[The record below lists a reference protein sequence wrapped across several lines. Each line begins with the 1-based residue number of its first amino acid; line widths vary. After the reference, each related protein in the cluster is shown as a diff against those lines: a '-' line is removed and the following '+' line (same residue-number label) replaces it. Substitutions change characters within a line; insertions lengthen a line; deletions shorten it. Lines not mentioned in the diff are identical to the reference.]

1 MLVHD
6 ARLLG
11 IVDRWLTG
19 LTRDTFEQIC
29 PIARRTFSTF
39 EKAERRQIGE
49 KIKGATSTGRR
60 RRAGRTPT
68 TTIPMRGAL
77 VEPILRLILGDRRAV
92 MSVDSKERLERWR
105 LLLGG
110 HEADGIGFAL
120 TGRALAMDKAM
131 AALYDGPGE
140 RGAGLG
146 ASAPNAARWLGDI
159 REYFP
164 SSVVRVMQKDA
175 IERLGMQRLL
185 LEPEMLSAVEPD
197 LNLVTTLMAL
207 SGVIPQRAK
216 ATARQI
222 VQRVVQDLLRR
233 LDAPMRQAVAGAL
246 KRSTRNRRPRH
257 HEIDWNRTI
266 RANLKH
272 YQPEYGVIVPE
283 TRIGFGRSRI
293 ELRTVVVCIDQ
304 SGSMGQSV
312 VYSGIF
318 GAVLASMPAL
328 RTHVVAFDTSVADL
342 TEQLSDPV
350 DVLMGIQLG
359 GGTDINQALHY
370 CQTLITRPTDTIF
383 VLITDLYEGGDREEM
398 LKRAAAI
405 VGSGVRVVTLLALA
419 DTGAPSFD
427 ERERRGA
434 GGHGH
439 SQLRLHAGS
448 LPRSDGRG
456 DSGPRSRPMG
466 RRAGHDRQPRPRRAG
481 GGMTPN
487 SRS

>member
-1 MLVHD
+1 MT
-6 ARLLG
+6 
-11 IVDRWLTG
+11 VD
-19 LTRDTFEQIC
+19 
-29 PIARRTFSTF
+29 P
-39 EKAERRQIGE
+39 
-49 KIKGATSTGRR
+49 
-60 RRAGRTPT
+60 
-68 TTIPMRGAL
+68 
-77 VEPILRLILGDRRAV
+77 
-92 MSVDSKERLERWR
+92 KERLERWR

-110 HEADGIGFAL
+110 NEADGIGLAL
-120 TGRALAMDKAM
+120 SGRTLAMDKAM

-175 IERLGMQRLL
+175 IDRLGMHRLL
-185 LEPEMLSAVEPD
+185 LEPEMMSALEPD

-222 VQRVVQDLLRR
+222 VQRVVQDLQRR
-233 LDAPMRQAVAGAL
+233 LDAPMRQAVVGAL

-257 HEIDWNRTI
+257 HEIDWNRTL

-283 TRIGFGRSRI
+283 TRIGFGRSRH
-293 ELRTVVVCIDQ
+293 ELRTIVVCIDQ

-318 GAVLASMPAL
+318 GAVLASIPAL

-342 TEQLSDPV
+342 TDNMSDPV

-359 GGTDINQALHY
+359 GGTDINRALAY
-370 CQTLITRPTDTIF
+370 CQTLITRPTDTIL
-383 VLITDLYEGGDREEM
+383 VLITDLFEGGDRDEM

-405 VGSGVRVVTLLALA
+405 AGSGVRVVTLLALA
-419 DTGAPSFD
+419 DSGAPAFD
-427 ERERRGA
+427 ERNAAALA
-434 GGHGH
+434 GMGIPSFACTPDRFPDLMAVAIQGRDLG
-439 SQLRLHAGS
+439 QWAGEQ
-448 LPRSDGRG
+448 GMTA
-456 DSGPRSRPMG
+456 SRPSKDVG
-466 RRAGHDRQPRPRRAG
+466 E
-481 GGMTPN
+481 T
-487 SRS
+487 

>member
-1 MLVHD
+1 MAID
-6 ARLLG
+6 
-11 IVDRWLTG
+11 
-19 LTRDTFEQIC
+19 
-29 PIARRTFSTF
+29 PN
-39 EKAERRQIGE
+39 
-49 KIKGATSTGRR
+49 
-60 RRAGRTPT
+60 
-68 TTIPMRGAL
+68 
-77 VEPILRLILGDRRAV
+77 
-92 MSVDSKERLERWR
+92 ERLERWR

-110 HEADGIGFAL
+110 HDADGIGCPL
-120 TGRALAMDKAM
+120 TGRSLAMDRAM
-131 AALYDGPGE
+131 AALYDGAGE

-216 ATARQI
+216 ATARMV
-222 VQRVVQDLLRR
+222 VQRVVQDLLKR
-233 LDAPMRQAVAGAL
+233 LAAPMRQAVTGAL
-246 KRSTRNRRPRH
+246 KRSTRNTRPRYN
-257 HEIDWNRTI
+257 EIDWNRTI

-272 YQPEYGVIVPE
+272 YQPDYGVIVPE
-283 TRIGFGRSRI
+283 TRIGYGRTRH
-293 ELRTVVVCIDQ
+293 ELKTIVVCIDQ

-318 GAVLASMPAL
+318 GAVLASIPAL

-342 TEQLSDPV
+342 TDQVSDPV

-359 GGTDINQALHY
+359 GGTDINQALAY
-370 CQTLITRPTDTIF
+370 CQTLLTRPTDTIF

-405 VGSGVRVVTLLALA
+405 VGSGVRMVTLLALA
-419 DTGAPSFD
+419 DSGAPSFD
-427 ERERRGA
+427 ERNAAALAAMGVPSFACTPDRFPDLMA
-434 GGHGH
+434 AAI
-439 SQLRLHAGS
+439 Q
-448 LPRSDGRG
+448 GRDLG
-456 DSGPRSRPMG
+456 QW
-466 RRAGHDRQPRPRRAG
+466 AAEQ
-481 GGMTPN
+481 GMTA
-487 SRS
+487 SRASRDTPDA

>member
-1 MLVHD
+1 
-6 ARLLG
+6 
-11 IVDRWLTG
+11 
-19 LTRDTFEQIC
+19 
-29 PIARRTFSTF
+29 
-39 EKAERRQIGE
+39 
-49 KIKGATSTGRR
+49 
-60 RRAGRTPT
+60 
-68 TTIPMRGAL
+68 
-77 VEPILRLILGDRRAV
+77 
-92 MSVDSKERLERWR
+92 MSADSKERLERWR
-105 LLLGG
+105 LMLGG
-110 HEADGIGFAL
+110 QEADGVGLTL
-120 TGRALAMDKAM
+120 TGRALAMDRAM
-131 AALYDGPGE
+131 AALYDGAGA
-140 RGAGLG
+140 RGGTLG

-175 IERLGMQRLL
+175 IERLGMHRLL

-197 LNLVTTLMAL
+197 LNLLTTLMAL

-216 ATARQI
+216 ATARLV

-233 LDAPMRQAVAGAL
+233 LAAPMRQAVTGAL

-283 TRIGFGRSRI
+283 TRIGFGRSRN

-342 TEQLSDPV
+342 TGQLSDPV

-359 GGTDINQALHY
+359 GGTDINQALQY

-405 VGSGVRVVTLLALA
+405 AGSGVRLVTLLALA
-419 DTGAPSFD
+419 DSGAPSFD
-427 ERERRGA
+427 EQNAAALA
-434 GGHGH
+434 GMGVPSFACTPDRFPDLMAAAIHGRDL
-439 SQLRLHAGS
+439 SQWAAEQGMTAS
-448 LPRSDGRG
+448 
-456 DSGPRSRPMG
+456 
-466 RRAGHDRQPRPRRAG
+466 RAGEER
-481 GGMTPN
+481 
-487 SRS
+487 

>member
-1 MLVHD
+1 MT
-6 ARLLG
+6 
-11 IVDRWLTG
+11 VD
-19 LTRDTFEQIC
+19 
-29 PIARRTFSTF
+29 P
-39 EKAERRQIGE
+39 
-49 KIKGATSTGRR
+49 
-60 RRAGRTPT
+60 
-68 TTIPMRGAL
+68 
-77 VEPILRLILGDRRAV
+77 
-92 MSVDSKERLERWR
+92 KERLERWR

-110 HEADGIGFAL
+110 NEADGIGL
-120 TGRALAMDKAM
+120 SLSGRTLAMDKAM

-175 IERLGMQRLL
+175 IDRLGMHRLL
-185 LEPEMLSAVEPD
+185 LEPEMMSALEPD

-222 VQRVVQDLLRR
+222 VQRVVQDLQRR
-233 LDAPMRQAVAGAL
+233 LDAPMRQAVVGAL

-257 HEIDWNRTI
+257 HEIDWNRTL

-272 YQPEYGVIVPE
+272 YQPDYGVIVPE
-283 TRIGFGRSRI
+283 TRIGFGRSRH
-293 ELRTVVVCIDQ
+293 ELRTIVVCIDQ

-318 GAVLASMPAL
+318 GAVLASIPAL

-342 TEQLSDPV
+342 TDNMWDPV

-359 GGTDINQALHY
+359 GGTDINRALAY
-370 CQTLITRPTDTIF
+370 CQTLITRPTDTIL
-383 VLITDLYEGGDREEM
+383 VLITDLFEGGDRDEM

-405 VGSGVRVVTLLALA
+405 AGSGVHVVTLLALA
-419 DTGAPSFD
+419 DSGAPAFD
-427 ERERRGA
+427 ERNAAALA
-434 GGHGH
+434 GMGIPSFACTPDRFPELMAVAIQGRDLG
-439 SQLRLHAGS
+439 QWAGEQ
-448 LPRSDGRG
+448 GMTA
-456 DSGPRSRPMG
+456 SRPSKDVG
-466 RRAGHDRQPRPRRAG
+466 E
-481 GGMTPN
+481 T
-487 SRS
+487 